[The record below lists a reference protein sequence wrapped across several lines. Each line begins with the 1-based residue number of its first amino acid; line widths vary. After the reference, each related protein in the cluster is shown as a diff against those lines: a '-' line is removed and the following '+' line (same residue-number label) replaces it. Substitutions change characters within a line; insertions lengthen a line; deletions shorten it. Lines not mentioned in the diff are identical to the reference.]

1 MRFTIGHLKLA
12 FQVFSVGIRG
22 LVSLK
27 RSVCLSPSFLPL
39 KVLAAE
45 VTQVT
50 NKNTRR
56 ASRFSELGSFNHKVV
71 QTLFSC
77 LDEFYKCPVAT
88 SYFFLL

>member
-1 MRFTIGHLKLA
+1 MRFTIGYLKLA

-39 KVLAAE
+39 KVLATE

-56 ASRFSELGSFNHKVV
+56 ASRFNELSSFNHKVV
-71 QTLFSC
+71 LALFSC
-77 LDEFYKCPVAT
+77 LDEFYKCPVTT
-88 SYFFLL
+88 SYFFPL